1 MNQRIWPSLVATALL
16 VSPLVTGC
24 DRQQQAPPPPVPE
37 VVVATIEP
45 QRVVLTT
52 ELPGRTTSYR
62 VSEIRPQVSGL
73 IQKRLFTEGSDVKL
87 GDVLYQIDPASFQ
100 ATYDSALANLDAVKK
115 AADRARAALNASN
128 AGVTRQQATLA
139 LAKTNGQRFED
150 LFKDK
155 AVSAAERDEAV
166 TAVDVA
172 EATLRSV
179 EAQVQSDQAAIA
191 AAEAAIKQA
200 QAAAET
206 ARINLGYTRI
216 TAPIAGRIGRS
227 MVTEGAAVT
236 AYQPM
241 ALATIQVLDPIYV
254 DVPQSTAELNRLKR
268 TMASGSL
275 HRDAADQKKVK
286 LILED
291 GTAYS
296 REGTLQFRDV
306 TVDPTTAS
314 VILRIEVP
322 NPDGVLLPGMF
333 VRAII
338 EEGIDEQAILVP
350 QQAVTRNPKGD
361 PMTLIVDAEGKVQQR
376 QLAADRAMGDK
387 WLITSGL
394 AKGDRVIVEG
404 LQKVRPGASVKV
416 VAPAATKPAKVEQDA
431 QPATKPY

>member
-1 MNQRIWPSLVATALL
+1 MNLCKWPSLAATALL
-16 VSPLVTGC
+16 VVPLLSGC
-24 DRQQQAPPPPVPE
+24 DRQQQAPPPPVAE
-37 VVVATIEP
+37 VVVATLEP

-52 ELPGRTTSYR
+52 ELPGRTSSYR

-73 IQKRLFTEGSDVKL
+73 IQKRLFTEGSDVKA
-87 GDVLYQIDPASFQ
+87 GEVLYQIDPASFQ
-100 ATYDSALANLDAVKK
+100 AAYDSATANLDAVKK
-115 AADRARAALNASN
+115 AADRAHAALNASI

-139 LAKTNGQRFED
+139 LARTERQRFDD
-150 LFKDK
+150 LFKEK
-155 AVSAAERDEAV
+155 AVSASERDQAV

-179 EAQVQSDQAAIA
+179 EAQVESDRAAIA
-191 AAEAAIKQA
+191 VAEAAIKQA
-200 QAAAET
+200 QAAAEM

-227 MVTEGAAVT
+227 SVTEGAAVT
-236 AYQPM
+236 AYQPL

-268 TMASGSL
+268 RVENGNL
-275 HRDAADQKKVK
+275 EHDAAVQKQVK
-286 LILED
+286 LLLED

-296 REGTLQFRDV
+296 REGTLKFRDV

-338 EEGIDEQAILVP
+338 EEGVIEQAILAP

-361 PMTLIVDAEGKVQQR
+361 PLTLIVDADGKVQQR
-376 QLAADRAMGDK
+376 QLTADRAIGDK

-394 AKGDRVIVEG
+394 TKGDRVIVEG
-404 LQKVRPGASVKV
+404 IQKVRPGASVKV
-416 VAPAATKPAKVEQDA
+416 VAPAATNAAKSELKA
-431 QPATKPY
+431 QPATKPN